1 MEEKIKLNKEG
12 YEDYLKSISE
22 KEKQLA
28 DLRMYK
34 GKDAIFQGDNWHDNP
49 TLYQA
54 ELQEVSLMKEIS
66 DMKKKI
72 QNIEIIESTNEEGLI
87 DIGDILKIDMIF
99 SDDEKEEQLFKLVAT
114 TPNFD
119 SEINEVSINSPI
131 GNAVYN
137 KSVGEIAT
145 YKVQD
150 KTFTLQIKEKV
161 ELGIPCK
168 R

>member
-1 MEEKIKLNKEG
+1 MLNKNEKLIVRLSNNWFTKSLIYINESINEENKRIINISLLRRKEKNMEEKIKLNKEG

-72 QNIEIIESTNEEGLI
+72 QNIES
-87 DIGDILKIDMIF
+87 KR
-99 SDDEKEEQLFKLVAT
+99 FKR
-114 TPNFD
+114 F
-119 SEINEVSINSPI
+119 I
-131 GNAVYN
+131 
-137 KSVGEIAT
+137 
-145 YKVQD
+145 
-150 KTFTLQIKEKV
+150 
-161 ELGIPCK
+161 
-168 R
+168 